1 MDHMARTKQLPKVV
15 SPSGGGRD
23 HDTEDDSD
31 DHPDH
36 PKRMKQE
43 EGCRRRRRRPSPY
56 SSDEEIRR
64 NAYDDAAVLRADAKR
79 ALKAAFLAAK
89 EASQALDH
97 AAHTAD
103 LAFNA
108 EVDASN
114 AARRSFANMRR
125 HGSSTSNR
133 QCGGGV

>member
-1 MDHMARTKQLPKVV
+1 MEHMARTKQLPKVV
-15 SPSGGGRD
+15 SPSGGGHD

-31 DHPDH
+31 DQ

-43 EGCRRRRRRPSPY
+43 EGCSCRRRRRRPSPY

-79 ALKAAFLAAK
+79 ALNAAFLAAK
-89 EASQALDH
+89 EASRALDH

-125 HGSSTSNR
+125 NVSSTSNR

>member
-1 MDHMARTKQLPKVV
+1 MEHMARTKQLPKVV
-15 SPSGGGRD
+15 SPSGGGHD

-31 DHPDH
+31 DQ

-43 EGCRRRRRRPSPY
+43 EGCSCRRRRRRPSPY

-79 ALKAAFLAAK
+79 ALNAAFLAAK
-89 EASQALDH
+89 EASRALDH